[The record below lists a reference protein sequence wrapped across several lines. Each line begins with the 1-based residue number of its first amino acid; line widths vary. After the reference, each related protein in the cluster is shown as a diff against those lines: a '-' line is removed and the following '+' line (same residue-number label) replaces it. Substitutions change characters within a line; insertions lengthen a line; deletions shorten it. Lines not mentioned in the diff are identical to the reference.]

1 MKVIV
6 LNSWNEFDARLRT
19 EMKYNK
25 LAVVRDFKRSIVG
38 PDFKE
43 IDLVKR
49 ALLTGTDRGP
59 DASMWNAPGL
69 DHDHDA
75 ERTGKKP
82 NEIFYGSRLD
92 LSDQQTKVLLP
103 DGQGGGSYGIADVTK
118 GIDGGPAGDLD
129 HTDAILIYDPRK
141 VIHKMVNEYWFKGD
155 PQDSALCLFQ
165 IKDSAPDNG

>member
-19 EMKYNK
+19 EMKNNK
-25 LAVVRDFKRSIVG
+25 LAVVRNFKRSIVG

-59 DASMWNAPGL
+59 DASMWSAPGF

-75 ERTGKKP
+75 EPTGKKP

-103 DGQGGGSYGIADVTK
+103 DGQGGG
-118 GIDGGPAGDLD
+118 
-129 HTDAILIYDPRK
+129 
-141 VIHKMVNEYWFKGD
+141 
-155 PQDSALCLFQ
+155 
-165 IKDSAPDNG
+165 